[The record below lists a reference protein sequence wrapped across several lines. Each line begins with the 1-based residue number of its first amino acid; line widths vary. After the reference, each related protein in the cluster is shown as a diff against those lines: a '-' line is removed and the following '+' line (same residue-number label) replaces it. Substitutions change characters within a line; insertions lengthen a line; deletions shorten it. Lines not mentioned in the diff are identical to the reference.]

1 MARCSV
7 RGGGDDPRIGIPLLI
22 FVFCL
27 AAGAILASQWLP
39 GLDAGVV
46 GGLAFFTVCGLLGLA
61 LALLGEHIY
70 LIVHEVEHLAGG
82 PGALSKGEVVGSG
95 LRNIAVD
102 EGTVLGIAAAVYLL
116 APRLERTAIAGEDS
130 AEQA

>member
-1 MARCSV
+1 V
-7 RGGGDDPRIGIPLLI
+7 L
-22 FVFCL
+22 CL

-39 GLDAGVV
+39 GLDAGAV

-70 LIVHEVEHLAGG
+70 LIVHEVEHLTAG
-82 PGALSKGEVVGSG
+82 PGGLSKGEVIGSG
-95 LRNIAVD
+95 LRNIALD

-116 APRLERTAIAGEDS
+116 APRLDRTSFPDEDPVQE
-130 AEQA
+130 A